1 MSIEFEHGIDVP
13 QSPEQVF
20 AVLDDVGQTPRWLA
34 RCTGIEKLTP
44 GENAVGT
51 RLRYSYHDGGR
62 SGVMEGEV
70 TAREV
75 GRRLTFQY
83 GDPMM
88 EVQVDFQMTPQ
99 GSGTHLVHAIRI
111 TPRTLMAKLV
121 APMIRKQL
129 PGQTI
134 QAMETLRG
142 LLAAQ

>member
-20 AVLDDVGQTPRWLA
+20 AVLDDVAQTPRWLA

-51 RLRYSYHDGGR
+51 WLRYSYNDGGR

-70 TAREV
+70 TAREP
-75 GRRLTFQY
+75 GRKLTFQY

-99 GSGTHLVHAIRI
+99 GAGTHLVHAIRV
-111 TPRTLMAKLV
+111 TPRTLMAKLI

-142 LLAAQ
+142 LLASQ